1 MTVLRIILGLIQI
14 ILDLN
19 LKSMLEILW
28 LYKHKL
34 ISFVSS
40 ASIRYN
46 QIKYFVLLW
55 IEQIENDYQYL
66 HVFNA
71 W

>member
-19 LKSMLEILW
+19 LKSMSEILW

>member
-1 MTVLRIILGLIQI
+1 MTVLRIILGLIQSM
-14 ILDLN
+14 LDLN
-19 LKSMLEILW
+19 LKSMSEILL

-34 ISFVSS
+34 ISFVSF

-46 QIKYFVLLW
+46 QIKYFVLLG